1 MRITYSRDHV
11 QGAYIIQIVIP
22 DSDILPL
29 PLTTNLPQATRGSF
43 IKLSEQL
50 ILLAKVAEEL
60 EAPFEEEEDFMA
72 DFLEKDEEL
81 EMDDPN
87 FAGEPE
93 PEIEEEEETE
103 LDPDS
108 ESESESEEEEEDSEE
123 EEEEEESDE
132 SDLEEDEEE

>member
-93 PEIEEEEETE
+93 PEEEEIEEE
-103 LDPDS
+103 D
-108 ESESESEEEEEDSEE
+108 SESESEEEEEDLAEE
-123 EEEEEESDE
+123 ESEESDE
-132 SDLEEDEEE
+132 PDLEEDEEE